1 MPEDNQNKRILIVV
15 SQIHKAISHEW
26 TAEELRT
33 RNYDVYFALL
43 NPGDSEMEQYLIKN
57 QFPFIRIT
65 YRNKYD
71 IPLSILRLRKFLK
84 KEKIEIVHAHLF
96 EGGLI
101 GMIAASLAGVR
112 KRVYTRHHSSFHQS
126 YFPGMVKYDRLISA
140 TATHII
146 ATSEVVQETLIAERV
161 PEQKIKVI
169 HHGFK
174 LEAFDHVSPERILQL
189 KRRYDTDGYP
199 VIGVIARWTEWK
211 GIQFIIPA
219 FSKLLTKF
227 PNAILIL
234 ANASGEYEAAIK
246 KMLSDLPE
254 RNYRIIKFEPDFMA
268 LYKLFDI
275 FIHVPINEHAE
286 AFGQVYVEALA
297 SGVPSVFTL
306 SGIASEFV
314 IHKENAL
321 VVPYENSNAIYEG
334 LLKLLIEH
342 NLSSRIIKEG
352 KKAVNQK
359 FRLQTMIEKFDELYA
374 YPS

>member
-1 MPEDNQNKRILIVV
+1 
-15 SQIHKAISHEW
+15 
-26 TAEELRT
+26 
-33 RNYDVYFALL
+33 
-43 NPGDSEMEQYLIKN
+43 
-57 QFPFIRIT
+57 
-65 YRNKYD
+65 
-71 IPLSILRLRKFLK
+71 
-84 KEKIEIVHAHLF
+84 
-96 EGGLI
+96 
-101 GMIAASLAGVR
+101 MIAASLAGVS

-146 ATSEVVQETLIAERV
+146 ATSEVVKETLIAERV

-275 FIHVPINEHAE
+275 FIHVPINDHAE

-297 SGVPSVFTL
+297 SGVPSVFTK
-306 SGIASEFV
+306 SGVAREF
-314 IHKENAL
+314 IQHELNAL
-321 VVPYENSNAIYEG
+321 VVPFRDNEAVYDSI
-334 LLKLLIEH
+334 KRLLID
-342 NLSSRIIKEG
+342 KEL
-352 KKAVNQK
+352 ASDLNQAGRAAIQHI
-359 FRLQTMIEKFDELYA
+359 FRFEDMVDQLDDLYRA
-374 YPS
+374 